1 MEKGKV
7 MELATI
13 FGAAAVLAYLAVL
26 TAVNLYYIDNYGNLE
41 GRGQYETIKVYGRQF
56 SWEFVYPNGTRSI
69 NTLVVKAGELYKL
82 ELTSRDVLHSFYIPE
97 LGIKY
102 DTVPGFIY
110 VIWLKVNTPGVYNI
124 YCAEYCGSGHYL
136 MLGKLVVVP

>member
-1 MEKGKV
+1 MERGKL

-26 TAVNLYYIDNYGNLE
+26 TAVNLYYIDNYGKLE

-124 YCAEYCGSGHYL
+124 YCAEYCGSAHYL
-136 MLGKLVVVP
+136 MLGKVVVVP

>member
-26 TAVNLYYIDNYGNLE
+26 TAVNLYFIDNYGKLE

-56 SWEFVYPNGTRSI
+56 SWEFVYPNGTRSF

-82 ELTSRDVLHSFYIPE
+82 ELTSRDVLHAFYIPE

-102 DTVPGFIY
+102 DTVPGFVY
-110 VIWLKVNTPGVYNI
+110 VIWLKVNTPGTYNI
-124 YCAEYCGSGHYL
+124 YCAEYCGSAHYL
-136 MLGKLVVVP
+136 MVGKVVVVP

>member
-26 TAVNLYYIDNYGNLE
+26 TAVNLYFIDNYGRLE

-56 SWEFVYPNGTRSI
+56 SWEFVYPNGTRSF

-102 DTVPGFIY
+102 DTVPGFVY
-110 VIWLKVNTPGVYNI
+110 VIWLKVNTPGTYNI
-124 YCAEYCGSGHYL
+124 YCAEYCGSAHYL
-136 MLGKLVVVP
+136 MVGKVVVVP

>member
-1 MEKGKV
+1 MERGKL

-13 FGAAAVLAYLAVL
+13 LGAAAVLAYLAVL
-26 TAVNLYYIDNYGNLE
+26 TAVNLYYIDNYGRLE
-41 GRGQYETIKVYGRQF
+41 GRDQYETIKVYGRQF
-56 SWEFVYPNGTRSI
+56 SWEFVYPNGTRSF

-136 MLGKLVVVP
+136 MLGKVVVVP

>member
-1 MEKGKV
+1 MERGRV

-26 TAVNLYYIDNYGNLE
+26 ATVNLYAVNSYGKLE
-41 GRGQYETIKVYGRQF
+41 GRGQYETIKVCGGQF
-56 SWEFVYPNGTRSI
+56 SWEFVYPNGTRSF
-69 NTLVVKAGELYKL
+69 NTLVVRAGEPYRL
-82 ELTSRDVLHSFYIPE
+82 ETSRDTIHSFYIPE

-110 VIWLKVNTPGVYNI
+110 VTWLKVDTPSSLTYTVRST
-124 YCAEYCGSGHYL
+124 AA
-136 MLGKLVVVP
+136 PAAT

>member
-1 MEKGKV
+1 MERGRV

-26 TAVNLYYIDNYGNLE
+26 ATVNLYAIDSYGKLE
-41 GRGQYETIKVYGRQF
+41 GRGQYETIKVYGGQF
-56 SWEFVYPNGTRSI
+56 SWEFVYPNGTRSFY
-69 NTLVVKAGELYKL
+69 TLVVRAGEPYRL
-82 ELTSRDVLHSFYIPE
+82 ETSRDVIHSFYIPE

-110 VIWLKVNTPGVYNI
+110 VTWLKVDTPSSPTYTMRST
-124 YCAEYCGSGHYL
+124 AA
-136 MLGKLVVVP
+136 PAAT

>member
-26 TAVNLYYIDNYGNLE
+26 TAVNLYAIDSYGKLE

-56 SWEFVYPNGTRSI
+56 SWEFIYPNGTRSF

-102 DTVPGFIY
+102 DTVPGFVY
-110 VIWLKVNTPGVYNI
+110 VIWLKVNTPGTYNI
-124 YCAEYCGSGHYL
+124 YCAEYCGSAHYL
-136 MLGKLVVVP
+136 MVGKVVVVP

>member
-13 FGAAAVLAYLAVL
+13 LGAAAVLAYLAVL
-26 TAVNLYYIDNYGNLE
+26 TAVNLYSIDNYGKLE
-41 GRGQYETIKVYGRQF
+41 GTGQYETIKVYGRQF
-56 SWEFVYPNGTRSI
+56 SWEFIYPNGTRSF

-102 DTVPGFIY
+102 DTVPGFVYI
-110 VIWLKVNTPGVYNI
+110 VWLKVNTPGTYNI
-124 YCAEYCGSGHYL
+124 YCAEYCGSAHYL
-136 MLGKLVVVP
+136 MVGKVVVVP